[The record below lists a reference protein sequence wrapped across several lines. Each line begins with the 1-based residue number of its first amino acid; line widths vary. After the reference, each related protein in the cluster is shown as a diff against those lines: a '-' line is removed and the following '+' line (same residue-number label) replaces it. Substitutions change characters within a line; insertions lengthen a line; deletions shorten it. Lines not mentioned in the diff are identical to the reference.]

1 MEMKKLFIIIFSL
14 IAFCA
19 CTGRESVI
27 NKTPYDEVN
36 EFTYKEHQYIIFDF
50 DNTHT
55 WGKTIVHDPDCWC
68 WETDTIYN

>member
-27 NKTPYDEVN
+27 NKTPYDEVK
-36 EFTYKEHQYIIFDF
+36 EFTYKEHQYIHKNFI
-50 DNTHT
+50 N
-55 WGKTIVHDPDCWC
+55 
-68 WETDTIYN
+68 